1 MASSSSPTIPASL
14 SILVSEK
21 LTRDNFRLWH
31 AQVVLVIRAAQLE
44 GFIDGS
50 KKALEITLEI
60 EKDSKKL
67 MVPNPDYTV

>member
-21 LTRDNFRLWH
+21 LTRDNFCLWH